1 MFCKKKI
8 KLMFELQLFFQ
19 QLQQQVI
26 RIETEWVQGT
36 KHAKLIL
43 KYKVNVDRT
52 AESNRCRMN

>member
-1 MFCKKKI
+1 
-8 KLMFELQLFFQ
+8 MFELQLFFQ